1 MAMAAERPRR
11 GARGARP
18 PIAEINVTP
27 LVDVM
32 LVLLVVFMITAPL
45 LTSGVSVNLPEAKS
59 EPLPGTDTPITV
71 TVDGSGRVFLLDR
84 EVELGSLGATLDAV
98 TRARPDQRIFVRGD
112 TGVHYGRVMEV
123 IGEVTAAGYTRI
135 ALVTQPADRGAGR

>member
-1 MAMAAERPRR
+1 MAMATGGTRERGRK
-11 GARGARP
+11 ARV

-45 LTSGVSVNLPEAKS
+45 LTSGVNVNLPEAKS
-59 EPLPGTDTPITV
+59 DPLPGTDVPITV
-71 TVDGSGRVFLLDR
+71 TVDGAGRVFLLDR
-84 EVELGSLGATLDAV
+84 EVEVGSLGATLDAV
-98 TRARPDQRIFVRGD
+98 TQSRPDQRIFVRGD

-135 ALVTQPADRGAGR
+135 ALVTRPAREGDR